1 VGAILD
7 AHPEIIIPHEYNLL
21 PAWNRFRGG
30 NARRKNVQKY
40 MLFNELHQMSA
51 RQALFGIRAKNSLL
65 QGEFTYTYN
74 VPGLWQGGYQ
84 KTIKVIGDKKGGS
97 TSNFLKD
104 PDKMNILEEIGQV
117 VQVPIKFIHVTR
129 NPFDNIATMFLRA
142 MSQRNAVRGDKAEKV
157 NNTKRLEGSIDFYFK
172 LADANQ
178 RVRERYGD
186 AVIDIPGHETV
197 LRPKQT
203 IQKLCDHLG
212 VTCSE
217 EYLEKCSKIMY
228 GTPSITRDKIV
239 WTDDQKTRVTEMIKN
254 YPFLKDYS
262 FDEYPV

>member
-1 VGAILD
+1 MLIFIL
-7 AHPEIIIPHEYNLL
+7 
-21 PAWNRFRGG
+21 F
-30 NARRKNVQKY
+30 
-40 MLFNELHQMSA
+40 F
-51 RQALFGIRAKNSLL
+51 SL
-65 QGEFTYTYN
+65 Q
-74 VPGLWQGGYQ
+74 
-84 KTIKVIGDKKGGS
+84 
-97 TSNFLKD
+97 
-104 PDKMNILEEIGQV
+104 
-117 VQVPIKFIHVTR
+117 
-129 NPFDNIATMFLRA
+129 
-142 MSQRNAVRGDKAEKV
+142 V